1 MISANNW
8 RKSLLLAKL
17 LKVKHSERENKLLQS
32 FKSCDVYLNI
42 KFFTGFNNNNLE
54 VDSEVFKIMFGFF
67 VCLFFNSERRKDIVY
82 GNFFPTQQKWLKS
95 YRKQYDN
102 RLVYIC

>member
-17 LKVKHSERENKLLQS
+17 LKAKHSERENKLLQS

-42 KFFTGFNNNNLE
+42 KIFTDFNNNNLE
-54 VDSEVFKIMFGFF
+54 VDSEVF
-67 VCLFFNSERRKDIVY
+67 
-82 GNFFPTQQKWLKS
+82 
-95 YRKQYDN
+95 
-102 RLVYIC
+102 